1 MISWLKGKQID
12 SWINN
17 SKKGIIISCGGI
29 GYEVQLLPRQLNE
42 CYRDDEI
49 TLWIHQVFR
58 EDGIIMFGFKE
69 KLERNFFR
77 KLIEINGV
85 GPQIAIALLQEYKY
99 QDLIITINNESITK
113 LTKVSGVGKRIAERI
128 TMELRDKL
136 SEFQKDIPSVIQ
148 QIPTPIENSKAQA
161 SPKEEVMSI
170 LKNLEYED
178 SEIIKALKAA
188 ENELAYMDKDDSTSE
203 KDEVI
208 DAYLKKSLVW
218 LSQEV
223 SLKGT

>member
-42 CYRDDEI
+42 CHRDDEI

-58 EDGIIMFGFKE
+58 DDGIIMFGFKD

-203 KDEVI
+203 KEEVI